1 MSNKNYSA
9 YLFLVL
15 ATFCWSGNFIVGKFA
30 TVYEIPPLTLNVFR
44 WISVWFILIPFTYK
58 EIFENLPYIKKN
70 WLVISFMGVITIST
84 FNSVVYFAL
93 NYTQVINAVLMLSA
107 IPAATIVLSSLMKIE
122 ETNIF
127 QLLGLVLSI
136 IGIGSIISNGDI
148 QKIISLDFNKGD
160 MWMLV
165 CVITW
170 SLYSTLLKK
179 NNFKLSQFTLIQ
191 LMVSVGI
198 LFLIPQFFYEK
209 SIGLELNLDK
219 NFFLILIYV
228 AIFPA
233 IAAYYFW
240 QKGIEIIGPNRASMF
255 IQLMPLFSAV
265 MAIIIFKEKF
275 ELYHFVGAIFILSG
289 IYLSNRKVYA

>member
-1 MSNKNYSA
+1 VSNKNYLA

-15 ATFCWSGNFIVGKFA
+15 ATLCWSGNFIVGKFA
-30 TVYEIPPLTLNVFR
+30 TFFEIPPLTLNVFR
-44 WISVWFILIPFTYK
+44 WISVWFILLPFTYK
-58 EIFENLPYIKKN
+58 EIYRNLPYIKKN

-93 NYTQVINAVLMLSA
+93 NYTQVINAVLMLAA

-122 ETNIF
+122 KTNIF
-127 QLLGLVLSI
+127 QLFGLILSI

-148 QKIISLDFNKGD
+148 QKIISLNFNKGD
-160 MWMLV
+160 IWMLV

-179 NNFKLSQFTLIQ
+179 NKFKLSQFTLIQ
-191 LMVSVGI
+191 LMVSVGV

-209 SIGLELNLDK
+209 SIGLKLNLNK
-219 NFFLILIYV
+219 EFLLILIYV
-228 AIFPA
+228 AVFPA

-240 QKGIEIIGPNRASMF
+240 QKGIEIIGPNRSTMF
-255 IQLMPLFSAV
+255 IQLMPLFSAI
-265 MAIIIFKEKF
+265 MAIIFFKEKF
-275 ELYHFVGAIFILSG
+275 ELYHFAGAILILSG
-289 IYLSNRKVYA
+289 IYLSNRKINA